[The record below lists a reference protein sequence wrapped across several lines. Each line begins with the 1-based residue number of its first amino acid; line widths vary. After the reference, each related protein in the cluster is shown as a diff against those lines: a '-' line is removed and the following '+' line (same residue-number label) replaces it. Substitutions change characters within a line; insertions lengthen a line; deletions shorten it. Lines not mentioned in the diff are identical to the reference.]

1 MFALEPE
8 FNAMKKKKKKKKR
21 LFIAP
26 DGLKK
31 EIE

>member
-8 FNAMKKKKKKKKR
+8 FNAMKKKKKKKR